1 MIEPSVMLEIN
12 RATDF
17 KKATRNL
24 MKALFS
30 HQELVFSSVTGKKSS
45 KKTEAMQPLDAKKVA
60 LITGMHKMCG
70 IHYSKVSNS
79 NRQTRLFVTKNISYK
94 LNNCYIMPIKLVK
107 EFYQISVIK
116 LQYLAV

>member
-12 RATDF
+12 RATDY

-24 MKALFS
+24 MKAMFS

-60 LITGMHKMCG
+60 LITGIHKMCC
-70 IHYSKVSNS
+70 IYYFKVRNSK
-79 NRQTRLFVTKNISYK
+79 RQTVCYK
-94 LNNCYIMPIKLVK
+94 KKLV
-107 EFYQISVIK
+107 ISLVFVIG
-116 LQYLAV
+116 LLCL

>member
-1 MIEPSVMLEIN
+1 MILFQESIADMIEPSVMLEIN

-24 MKALFS
+24 MKALLS

-79 NRQTRLFVTKNISYK
+79 NRQTVCHKKY
-94 LNNCYIMPIKLVK
+94 
-107 EFYQISVIK
+107 
-116 LQYLAV
+116 